1 MSAAPAT
8 EPTHAAA
15 AACAGPR
22 PQSLREELANA
33 LSHGFGFLLA
43 VASLPVVMEVAS
55 RHGGRTGALGASVF
69 SATMMVLY
77 FASMVYHALP
87 HGRAKRWFNRLDHAA
102 IFLFIAGSYT
112 PFALGAL
119 DTPRGLAAFA
129 AVWALALLGM
139 GLKAAGRLRHPLAS
153 TAIYIA
159 LGWLALL
166 AALPTV
172 ERIARDGLLLLAA
185 GGAAYLVGAVFFHV
199 DHRLRYGHFV
209 WHLFV
214 LTGSACHFSAALWH
228 LA

>member
-1 MSAAPAT
+1 MSEAPAAT
-8 EPTHAAA
+8 PAAA
-15 AACAGPR
+15 R
-22 PQSLREELANA
+22 SQTLREEIANA
-33 LSHGFGFLLA
+33 LSHGLGFLLA
-43 VASLPVVMEVAS
+43 LASLPVVVEVAS
-55 RHGGRTGALGASVF
+55 RHGGQTTVLGASVF

-119 DTPRGLAAFA
+119 HTPRGLAAFA
-129 AVWALALLGM
+129 AVWSLALLGM

-166 AALPTV
+166 AALPSL
-172 ERIARDGLLLLAA
+172 ERVARDGLRLLAA

-199 DHRLRYGHFV
+199 DHRLRYGHFI

-214 LTGSACHFSAALWH
+214 LTGSACHFSVALWH

>member
-1 MSAAPAT
+1 
-8 EPTHAAA
+8 
-15 AACAGPR
+15 
-22 PQSLREELANA
+22 
-33 LSHGFGFLLA
+33 
-43 VASLPVVMEVAS
+43 
-55 RHGGRTGALGASVF
+55 
-69 SATMMVLY
+69 MMVLY

-119 DTPRGLAAFA
+119 HTPRGLAAFA
-129 AVWALALLGM
+129 AVWSLALLGM

-166 AALPTV
+166 AALPSL
-172 ERIARDGLLLLAA
+172 ERVARDGLLLLAA

-199 DHRLRYGHFV
+199 DHRLRYGHFI